1 MEYAEYLSLREDI
14 LAWLEPRV
22 KPSRFIHTM
31 GVEQQAVS
39 LARRYMPSD
48 VSSASLAALLHDN
61 AKNLPTEEQLELC
74 KIYFPDQELT
84 KEFAPILHAF
94 AGAVE
99 AQKRY
104 PMLSDDIIN
113 AISFHTTGRPNM
125 STLEKIIYCA
135 DYAEPNREPFPGL
148 EEARKMLYV
157 DLDEGLK
164 FILRQTSQYVS
175 GKGKKIHPLTTMTMA
190 FYEPTIKTKKK
201 RK

>member
-14 LAWLEPRV
+14 LVWLEPRI
-22 KPSRFIHTM
+22 KPARFIHTL

-39 LARRYMPSD
+39 LARRYMPED
-48 VSSASLAALLHDN
+48 VSSASIAALLHDN
-61 AKNLPTEEQLELC
+61 AKNLPTEQQLALC
-74 KIYFPDQELT
+74 EEYFPDQDLT
-84 KEFAPILHAF
+84 KEFTPILHAF

-148 EEARKMLYV
+148 EEARKVLFS

-164 FILRQTSQYVS
+164 FILRQTNQYIS
-175 GKGKKIHPLTTMTMA
+175 NKGKKVHPLTTMTMS
-190 FYEPTIKTKKK
+190 FYDAEVKTKKK